1 MIGLVLIY
9 FLGKAF
15 YELAQNNGKNKWLFA
30 ILGVVSYYIGTFI
43 GGIVLVLIEPW
54 TGFDIETAN
63 NFVISLLALPFGLLT
78 CYGFYQ
84 LLKYN
89 WTKQP
94 PSSTE
99 ELLDL

>member
-15 YELAQNNGKNKWLFA
+15 YELAKTNDKKKWLFA
-30 ILGVVSYYIGTFI
+30 ILGVLSYYLGTFI
-43 GGIVLVLIEPW
+43 GGIVLVLIEPF
-54 TGFDIETAN
+54 TGFNVETAN
-63 NFVISLLALPFGLLT
+63 EYLINFLALPFGLLS

-84 LLKYN
+84 LLKFQ
-89 WTKQP
+89 WARR
-94 PSSTE
+94 PSSTTE